1 MSKKLLAIVALLTIS
16 TSVLIA
22 DDVYLYKEGNKKIKE
37 VKLHL
42 KGEKFTIKR
51 VQKAGNKIHKLYE
64 TTHRGMIQPMI
75 MAKGVETLGEIEFIK
90 YMQKAQH
97 DKNILIVDARTPDW
111 YERLRIPGSVNI
123 PYSDFYDKEDA
134 ESILEDFGAVKKNGK
149 WDFTNAKTI
158 VAYCNGFWCGQTPAM
173 FKNLKYSLLKMG
185 YPPSKLKYYRG
196 GMQAWTAL
204 GLTVVGSDK

>member
-1 MSKKLLAIVALLTIS
+1 MLKKLLGAVALLAIS
-16 TSVLIA
+16 TSALVA
-22 DDVYLYKEGNKKIKE
+22 GDVYLYKEGDKKIKE
-37 VKLHL
+37 VKLNL
-42 KGEKFTIKR
+42 NGEKFTIKR

-64 TTHRGMIQPMI
+64 TTHRGIIQPMI
-75 MAKGVETLGEIEFIK
+75 MAKGVETIGEIEFIK
-90 YMQKAQH
+90 YMQKAQN

-185 YPPSKLKYYRG
+185 YPASKLKYYRG
-196 GMQAWTAL
+196 GMQDWTAL